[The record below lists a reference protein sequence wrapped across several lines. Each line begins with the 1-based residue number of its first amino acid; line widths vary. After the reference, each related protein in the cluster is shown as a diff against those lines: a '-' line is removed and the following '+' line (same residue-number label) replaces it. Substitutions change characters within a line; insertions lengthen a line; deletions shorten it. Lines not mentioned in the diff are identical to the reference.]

1 MGPAHIFRHA
11 QAGGA
16 TGGVGGGGL
25 LARVQEVSW
34 GRLRSGQVG
43 AGFSPGVGDTDPPPG
58 PSFASWLLKHDQ
70 HTSGQEQPLSQG
82 KGSLGPTER
91 KVTIRVTQGL
101 QLKSLWSWFRLR
113 ASRP

>member
-34 GRLRSGQVG
+34 GRLRSGL
-43 AGFSPGVGDTDPPPG
+43 ASPREWGT
-58 PSFASWLLKHDQ
+58 LTHL
-70 HTSGQEQPLSQG
+70 
-82 KGSLGPTER
+82 LGPPSPA
-91 KVTIRVTQGL
+91 GC
-101 QLKSLWSWFRLR
+101 
-113 ASRP
+113 

>member
-43 AGFSPGVGDTDPPPG
+43 AGFSP
-58 PSFASWLLKHDQ
+58 
-70 HTSGQEQPLSQG
+70 SGG
-82 KGSLGPTER
+82 H
-91 KVTIRVTQGL
+91 
-101 QLKSLWSWFRLR
+101 
-113 ASRP
+113 